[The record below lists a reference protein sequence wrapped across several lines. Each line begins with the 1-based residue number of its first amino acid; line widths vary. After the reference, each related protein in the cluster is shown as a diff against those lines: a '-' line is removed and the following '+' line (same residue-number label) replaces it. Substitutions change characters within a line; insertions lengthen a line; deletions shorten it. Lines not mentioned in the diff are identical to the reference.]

1 MRNLSISKKLLSGFI
16 SVLVLLAVIM
26 TINFMQLVSL
36 DRTYKELINDRT
48 VKMLQIKDMD
58 IAVKSEQVA
67 VRVYAMLGD
76 ETSLKGITSA
86 HENYIKISKQL
97 ATAIYSPAMVDGLK
111 EADLIEKQYFEIA
124 KEVSELKKQNKEQE
138 FTTLL
143 SNQGRTLIARLEKVL
158 KDMEAFQQNELT
170 KSSENASK
178 QVADV
183 QNLVL
188 ILGIIALVLG
198 ISIAIFMGRL
208 ISKPISQVA
217 KAAEKIAAG
226 DLTGKSIMMKS
237 SDEVGV
243 LASSFNMMANN
254 LRALIVQV
262 NANAEQV
269 AASSEELGASA
280 EQTSRATEQIA
291 TAMQEVATG
300 VDMQVKLVHE
310 GFQTINEMS
319 IGFQQIAANT
329 QTVSSKSAE
338 ASEKALLGNESI
350 KTAVTQMSSI
360 SETVNGLAAVIEEL
374 SGQSDEINQIVGVI
388 SALSTQTNLLSLNA
402 AIEAARA
409 GEHGRGF
416 EVVAT
421 EVRKLSQQS
430 SQSAQQITELISS
443 IQLGMSKA
451 VHSMEAVTKEVQSG
465 IDIVNTAGE
474 SFDYIRNAVN
484 DVASESEEVSAAVQ
498 QMTAGV
504 DEMTSSMKSIS
515 EVTESSAA
523 GTEQVTAS
531 TQEQMSSMEEISSSS
546 TALAKM
552 AEDLMLTVSRFKVR

>member
-1 MRNLSISKKLLSGFI
+1 MRNLSISKKLLGGFI
-16 SVLVLLAVIM
+16 SVLILLAVIM
-26 TINFMQLVSL
+26 TINFLQLVSL

-86 HENYIKISKQL
+86 HEDYIKVSKQL
-97 ATAIYSPAMVDGLK
+97 ASTIYSPAMVDGLK
-111 EADLIEKQYFEIA
+111 EADLIENQYFEIA
-124 KEVSELKKQNKEQE
+124 MQVSELKKQNKEQE

-158 KDMEAFQQNELT
+158 TDMEAFQQNELT
-170 KSSENASK
+170 MSSENASK

-198 ISIAIFMGRL
+198 ISIALFMGRL
-208 ISKPISQVA
+208 ITKPISEVA
-217 KAAEKIAAG
+217 RAAEKIAAG

-254 LRALIVQV
+254 LRALILQV
-262 NANAEQV
+262 NTNAEQV

-329 QTVSSKSAE
+329 QTVSSKTAE

-360 SETVNGLAAVIEEL
+360 SDTVNGLAAVIEEL
-374 SGQSDEINQIVGVI
+374 SGQSAEINQIVGVI
-388 SALSTQTNLLSLNA
+388 SALSTQTNLLALNA

-430 SQSAQQITELISS
+430 AQSAQQITELISF
-443 IQLGMSKA
+443 IQAGMSKA

-546 TALAKM
+546 NALAKM
-552 AEDLMLTVSRFKVR
+552 AEDLLLTVSRFKIR